1 MKPPR
6 DAIVRVTLRDEHGGV
21 PCEATAAMQADPRG
35 VTVLPLGADTS
46 GDTLTLYGRD
56 ARRLAFNATEP
67 RR

>member
-6 DAIVRVTLRDEHGGV
+6 DAIVRVVLRDEHGGV

-56 ARRLAFNATEP
+56 ARRLSLATPEP

>member
-6 DAIVRVTLRDEHGGV
+6 DAIVRVVLRDEHGGV

>member
-6 DAIVRVTLRDEHGGV
+6 DAIVRVVLRDE
-21 PCEATAAMQADPRG
+21 PRG
-35 VTVLPLGADTS
+35 VTVLPLGAGTS

>member
-1 MKPPR
+1 MPQLPPR
-6 DAIVRVTLRDEHGGV
+6 RDL
-21 PCEATAAMQADPRG
+21 RG